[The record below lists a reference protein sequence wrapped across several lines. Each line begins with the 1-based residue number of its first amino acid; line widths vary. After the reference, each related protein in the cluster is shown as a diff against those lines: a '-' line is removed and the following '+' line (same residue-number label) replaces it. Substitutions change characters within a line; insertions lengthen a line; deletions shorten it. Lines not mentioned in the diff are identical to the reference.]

1 MDTSSPAQERQL
13 FLMEN
18 MNRSL
23 DSILAN
29 QKKLEEA
36 NAAAQQDIVTRKT
49 GATYM

>member
-1 MDTSSPAQERQL
+1 
-13 FLMEN
+13 MEN

-36 NAAAQQDIVTRKT
+36 NAQQDIVTRKT